1 MKVYKDGIYKTI
13 NADEYGIYL
22 AKGFVKVI
30 NEEKV
35 KSEPIIEEIKV
46 GEPIEEKVDIEPEIE
61 IEKPK
66 RNRRK

>member
-13 NADEYGIYL
+13 NANEYGIYL

-30 NEEKV
+30 NEEKI
-35 KSEPIIEEIKV
+35 KLEPIIEEIKV
-46 GEPIEEKVDIEPEIE
+46 EEPIEEKVEEPIE
-61 IEKPK
+61 EKPK